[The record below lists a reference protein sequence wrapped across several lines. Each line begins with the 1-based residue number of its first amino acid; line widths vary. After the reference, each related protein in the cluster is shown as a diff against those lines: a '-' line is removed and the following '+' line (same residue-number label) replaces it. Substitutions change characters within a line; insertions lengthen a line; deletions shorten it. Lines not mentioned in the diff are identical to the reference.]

1 MGLSTAMEGGLAA
14 VGEAGAKLG
23 AASYLAQQ
31 QAEIEALR
39 DARLQQMKLDL
50 DQTTRD
56 RNVADAATE
65 RTRIEGE
72 AQGMADAESS
82 GFINSARS
90 QYQNSTLSDED
101 KAAGLAAVDA
111 AEAGGAYKR
120 APTNAERLQAKGDY
134 TGAENVKNLER
145 DNARLDST
153 FAAET
158 EHRSKTLQETIR
170 HNKQIEANQP
180 EKISPAARV
189 QLEMASTYVT
199 SAHRAEAEAAKAVEA
214 GRKDTLASPDKIA
227 QLEKDYQTSKAAVAS
242 ALKQYD
248 QIGASHFGDDWKK
261 VEAPAPADTG
271 GKQDVRVGG
280 KVIGQA
286 ATKADADALVAAHK
300 KGELPAAAP
309 AAAPAGIISEEPAPR
324 GVLNKM
330 RASKPNT
337 DRQAAESLR
346 SIIVAK
352 RKVGAKLTTREAEA
366 AEILSI

>member
-90 QYQNSTLSDED
+90 QYQNADMSEAD

-180 EKISPAARV
+180 EKISPAARA

-199 SAHRAEAEAAKAVEA
+199 SAHRAEAEAAKALEA
-214 GRKDTLASPDKIA
+214 GRKDPLASPEKIS
-227 QLEKDYQTSKAAVAS
+227 QLERDYQTSKAAVTS

-248 QIGASHFGDDWKK
+248 QIGASHFGEQWKK
-261 VEAPAPADTG
+261 IEAPTPADTG
-271 GKQDVRVGG
+271 GKLVYGIDGKLVRDGG
-280 KVIGQA
+280 GSKPTSTDKPA
-286 ATKADADALVAAHK
+286 PAPATKAGVINERSTAPDANDYANVEAAR
-300 KGELPAAAP
+300 AA
-309 AAAPAGIISEEPAPR
+309 R
-324 GVLNKM
+324 K
-330 RASKPNT
+330 
-337 DRQAAESLR
+337 
-346 SIIVAK
+346 AK
-352 RKVGAKLTTREAEA
+352 ADREAEERTEKQRKRGE
-366 AEILSI
+366 EIDAFNARMRKT